1 MLYELLLVLM
11 VLLPLLWL
19 RFVEKK
25 KWKKVM
31 KNLIPKYQG
40 HKKEIVGT
48 LALFSALLLAFV
60 VITACI
66 TTIEIAS
73 GTQINDLDKVSGIV
87 QEDFVGA
94 PWLFALTL
102 IVMLFIEEFFFRAFL
117 VPRIGMI
124 LPTILFT
131 IAHLGYGSWME
142 ILGVFLLGLV
152 LAYWFKKK
160 KSLFQNYFGHL
171 LYDILAVALYLL

>member
-11 VLLPLLWL
+11 VLLPILWL

-25 KWKKVM
+25 KWKKVHT
-31 KNLIPKYQG
+31 NLIPKYQG

-60 VITACI
+60 VITSCVSI
-66 TTIEIAS
+66 IEEAS
-73 GTQINDLDKVSGIV
+73 GIQINDLDKVSGIV
-87 QEDFVGA
+87 QEDFAGGA
-94 PWLFALTL
+94 WLFALTL

-131 IAHLGYGSWME
+131 IAHFGYGSWME
-142 ILGVFLLGLV
+142 ILGVFLLGLI